1 MCTMYIYTP
10 KTRPLPST
18 LENKIFT
25 PRPAKHSEY
34 IYFPKALG
42 PYLVLGCT
50 LPIAPGQRPT
60 REPLLQVTGYLHHF
74 YVKLFL
80 GQGTEP
86 VHLPG
91 ASHMRVRSGSAL
103 VVVASFLRITGRRY
117 VIMTTHPNRR
127 VGQCPVFKITQ
138 CTYVNYNKGIPPQ

>member
-60 REPLLQVTGYLHHF
+60 REPLLQVTGCLHHF
-74 YVKLFL
+74 YIKLFL
-80 GQGTEP
+80 GQGTKPLRKYRCPLIQE
-86 VHLPG
+86 VSRKCVG
-91 ASHMRVRSGSAL
+91 C
-103 VVVASFLRITGRRY
+103 VASFLRISGQRY

-138 CTYVNYNKGIPPQ
+138 CTEVIYH